1 LARSETLKGIAASPG
16 LALGPARVLVP
27 HDVDVHRRPLAESE
41 VPRELTRFSFAL
53 SAAQV
58 ELEDLAQQ
66 LKALGEV
73 ETRQILEVQR
83 LLLADPS
90 VRAETERAIA
100 SEHVNA
106 EYAFHRIFVQAA
118 SAYEASPTEVFRDR
132 AVDFRDVSR
141 RVLRHLTGEDRRTI
155 LDLETPCVIVAHDL
169 APSQTIHFHKGKVL
183 AVATDV
189 GGRTSHSALLAR
201 SHGIP
206 AVVGLRNVTREIKD
220 GDIVAVDGF
229 SGAVWPRPSTR
240 RAARFRRRARLLEQ
254 HGKELGTLKDLPA
267 TTPDGHTVELSANL
281 EIPEEIA
288 HVLES
293 GASGVGLYRTEFF
306 YLGRAHLP
314 SEEEQFTAYK
324 GVADRLH
331 PRTVIIR
338 TMDLGGDKVAS
349 YLNTE
354 AEANPFLGWRGIRFA
369 LHHPEVFRTQ
379 LRAIFRASVSGNVK
393 LMFPM
398 VTTYDEL
405 DQALLLCADVR
416 AELTREGLAFDP
428 NCEVGMMVETPSAV
442 WSADI
447 MAERVAFFS
456 IGSNDLIQYT
466 LAMDRGNSKIAYLY
480 EPLDPSILRSI
491 RATVEAGHK
500 HGRWVGVC
508 GEMAGDPRIAALLL
522 GMDVDEF
529 SVSPFDLPRVK
540 AVVRALPYASAKALA
555 DQALRLPSAA
565 AIRELLAREL
575 DPLLPLALLGGDDDP
590 SQPD

>member
-1 LARSETLKGIAASPG
+1 
-16 LALGPARVLVP
+16 VL
-27 HDVDVHRRPLAESE
+27 EE
-41 VPRELTRFSFAL
+41 
-53 SAAQV
+53 
-58 ELEDLAQQ
+58 
-66 LKALGEV
+66 
-73 ETRQILEVQR
+73 
-83 LLLADPS
+83 
-90 VRAETERAIA
+90 
-100 SEHVNA
+100 
-106 EYAFHRIFVQAA
+106 
-118 SAYEASPTEVFRDR
+118 
-132 AVDFRDVSR
+132 
-141 RVLRHLTGEDRRTI
+141 
-155 LDLETPCVIVAHDL
+155 
-169 APSQTIHFHKGKVL
+169 
-183 AVATDV
+183 
-189 GGRTSHSALLAR
+189 
-201 SHGIP
+201 
-206 AVVGLRNVTREIKD
+206 
-220 GDIVAVDGF
+220 
-229 SGAVWPRPSTR
+229 
-240 RAARFRRRARLLEQ
+240 

-281 EIPEEIA
+281 EIPEEIN

-314 SEEEQFTAYK
+314 GEEEQFTAYK

-405 DQALLLCADVR
+405 DQALALCDDVR
-416 AELTREGLAFDP
+416 AELTREGHAFDP
-428 NCEVGMMVETPSAV
+428 ACEVGMMVETPSAV
-442 WSADI
+442 WSADL

-491 RATVEAGHK
+491 RATVDAGHQK
-500 HGRWVGVC
+500 GRWVGVC

-540 AVVRALPYASAKALA
+540 AAVRALPYARAKDLA
-555 DQALRLPSAA
+555 AQALRLPSAS
-565 AIRELLAREL
+565 AIRALLAREL
-575 DPLLPLALLGGDDDP
+575 DPFLPPVLLGGDDDER
-590 SQPD
+590 DAE